1 MTEAEAPAPAEG
13 VEGAP
18 GTDLVARISADIAG
32 LDAELSEIDLLI
44 QQARNEAARHEQ
56 RLEHA
61 GERIAQV
68 TGGRT
73 VGMQEVTEAY
83 QALVTVTR
91 KSGVMQA
98 SIDTLEGKRRTIVRF
113 RERLVEIREALEGMD
128 LPTQASGARAR
139 TGVSRIVLTA
149 QEDLRREIARAM
161 HDGPAQSLTN
171 IILQAQI
178 VQRLQ
183 ASDPDA
189 AAAEITELV
198 RMVQRT
204 LEATKTF
211 IFDVRPMV
219 LDDLG
224 LLPTLRRAARER
236 SRRAKVPIDFD
247 SVGADRRL
255 PIDVESGLFRMIDEA
270 LAAFVATRP
279 DRVSIRLDWGMRL
292 VAVLSTPYD
301 GPVAALATGDSAAAA
316 EAEAEAE
323 RQRGETAGQGGESV
337 PPALAAMMRQRV
349 VDAAP
354 KVRDPAETAL
364 PAEVFREIEH
374 QAATVAA
381 DVALDEGG
389 HRLRVAIDLPGA

>member
-1 MTEAEAPAPAEG
+1 MTDADAASPPPGGA
-13 VEGAP
+13 EGAP
-18 GTDLVARISADIAG
+18 GVDLVARISADIAG

-44 QQARNEAARHEQ
+44 QQARNEGARHEQ

-68 TGGRT
+68 TSGRS

-98 SIDTLEGKRRTIVRF
+98 SIDVLEGKRRTIVRF
-113 RERLVEIREALEGMD
+113 RERLVEIRAALEGMD
-128 LPTQASGARAR
+128 LPTAASSERAR

-171 IILQAQI
+171 IVLQAQI

-189 AAAEITELV
+189 AAGEIAELV

-236 SRRAKVPIDFD
+236 SRRAKVAIDFD
-247 SVGADRRL
+247 SIGADRRL
-255 PIDVESGLFRMIDEA
+255 PIDVESGLFRMVDEA
-270 LAAFVATRP
+270 LAALVATQP
-279 DRVSIRLDWGMRL
+279 ERVSIRLDWGMRL

-301 GPVAALATGDSAAAA
+301 GPVPALATGDPAAGTEG
-316 EAEAEAE
+316 EAQHGESEA
-323 RQRGETAGQGGESV
+323 QGGGSV
-337 PPALAAMMRQRV
+337 PPALAEMMRQRV
-349 VDAAP
+349 ADAAP

-364 PAEVFREIEH
+364 PIEVFREIG
-374 QAATVAA
+374 QRAATVGA
-381 DVALDEGG
+381 DVSLDEDG

>member
-1 MTEAEAPAPAEG
+1 MDACRRPAAERANRRAPA
-13 VEGAP
+13 
-18 GTDLVARISADIAG
+18 
-32 LDAELSEIDLLI
+32 
-44 QQARNEAARHEQ
+44 
-56 RLEHA
+56 
-61 GERIAQV
+61 
-68 TGGRT
+68 
-73 VGMQEVTEAY
+73 
-83 QALVTVTR
+83 
-91 KSGVMQA
+91 
-98 SIDTLEGKRRTIVRF
+98 
-113 RERLVEIREALEGMD
+113 
-128 LPTQASGARAR
+128 
-139 TGVSRIVLTA
+139 VSRIVLTA

-171 IILQAQI
+171 IVLQAQI

-189 AAAEITELV
+189 AGAEVAELV

-255 PIDVESGLFRMIDEA
+255 PIDVESGLFRIVDEA
-270 LAAFVATRP
+270 LAAFVAGRP
-279 DRVSIRLDWGMRL
+279 ERISIRLDWGMRL
-292 VAVLSTPYD
+292 VGTAATPYD
-301 GPVAALATGDSAAAA
+301 GPVPALGG
-316 EAEAEAE
+316 
-323 RQRGETAGQGGESV
+323 GETPTADDGHHGDAAGRDGEGV

-364 PAEVFREIEH
+364 PDEVFREIE
-374 QAATVAA
+374 QRAATVGA
-381 DVALDEGG
+381 DVALDEDG
-389 HRLRVAIDLPGA
+389 HRLRIAIDLPGA

>member
-1 MTEAEAPAPAEG
+1 MTEAEAPVPAEDPE
-13 VEGAP
+13 EGP
-18 GTDLVARISADIAG
+18 GPDLVARITADIAG

-68 TGGRT
+68 TSGRA

-98 SIDTLEGKRRTIVRF
+98 SIDVLEGKRRTIVRF
-113 RERLVEIREALEGMD
+113 RERLVEIRAALEGMD
-128 LPTQASGARAR
+128 LPTAGSAASARS
-139 TGVSRIVLTA
+139 GVSRIVLTA

-171 IILQAQI
+171 IVLQAQI

-189 AAAEITELV
+189 AAGEIAELI
-198 RMVQRT
+198 RMVQKT

-255 PIDVESGLFRMIDEA
+255 PIDVESGLFRMVDEA
-270 LAAFVATRP
+270 LATFVGTRP
-279 DRVSIRLDWGMRL
+279 ERVSIRLDWGMRL

-301 GPVAALATGDSAAAA
+301 GPLPALGDGVAPDVAHGAH
-316 EAEAEAE
+316 
-323 RQRGETAGQGGESV
+323 GESGAQGGESL

-349 VDAAP
+349 ADAAP
-354 KVRDPAETAL
+354 KVRDPGETAL
-364 PAEVFREIEH
+364 PDDVFREI
-374 QAATVAA
+374 QQRAAGVGA
-381 DVALDEGG
+381 DVALDQDG
-389 HRLRVAIDLPGA
+389 HRLRVAIDLPGS

>member
-1 MTEAEAPAPAEG
+1 MTEAEAPVPAAQA
-13 VEGAP
+13 EGAP
-18 GTDLVARISADIAG
+18 GPDLIARISADIAG

-68 TGGRT
+68 TSGRS
-73 VGMQEVTEAY
+73 VGIQEVTEAY
-83 QALVTVTR
+83 QALVTITR

-113 RERLVEIREALEGMD
+113 RERLVEIRAALEGME
-128 LPTQASGARAR
+128 LPAPGSVESAR

-171 IILQAQI
+171 IVLQAQI

-183 ASDPDA
+183 ASDPEA
-189 AAAEITELV
+189 AADEIAELV

-255 PIDVESGLFRMIDEA
+255 PIDVESGLFRIVDEA
-270 LAAFVATRP
+270 LAAFVAARP
-279 DRVSIRLDWGMRL
+279 ERVSIRLDWGRRL
-292 VAVLSTPYD
+292 VALLATPYD
-301 GPVAALATGDSAAAA
+301 RPVPALEDGEEPAAAD
-316 EAEAEAE
+316 
-323 RQRGETAGQGGESV
+323 GHHGDVAGPGGEGV

-349 VDAAP
+349 ADAVP

-364 PAEVFREIEH
+364 PVDVFREIE
-374 QAATVAA
+374 QRAATVGA
-381 DVALDEGG
+381 DVSLDEDG
-389 HRLRVAIDLPGA
+389 HRLRIAIDLPGA